1 MIRRLDALPPIR
13 RMFVPARLT
22 VWTRRPTQNP
32 ACLTV
37 WTGCLQK
44 RQYQRPSESKE
55 GVAAYFPYRAVR
67 TARRDKGNSR
77 VGGDFPLPT
86 KKSMDVRLPCSFLWE
101 SSIEAVFVFSEWKKQ
116 KSVSLFMNDR
126 SFHAT
131 PFFLSCI
138 MCDFSHL
145 LPQCLWG

>member
-13 RMFVPARLT
+13 RMFVPVRLT

-32 ACLTV
+32 ARLTV
-37 WTGCLQK
+37 CLRCLKGCVTC
-44 RQYQRPSESKE
+44 RRESKE